1 VSIEPGRMLAH
12 YRLVEKIGEGGMG
25 VVWRAVDTNLDR
37 EVAIKL
43 LTEAISSESLRLDR
57 FEREAKLLA
66 SVNHPNVA
74 TIYGLLEQ
82 EGVRFLAMELV
93 PGEDLDRRLGGQPLA
108 LGQALSIAKQ
118 IAAALEATHERGV
131 IHRDL
136 KPANIYVTPASE
148 VKVLDF
154 GIARDIEPAIDD
166 DSRTTPTAERTQP
179 GTILG
184 TVSYM
189 SPEQARGKPLDER
202 TDLWSFGC
210 VLYAML
216 TGRPAFAG
224 ETRWDKLAAVLREDP
239 DWEALPAETPGA
251 IRELLRRCLEKDP
264 LRRLDS
270 AGEARRII
278 DGVLGTTTGSG
289 ELPAFA
295 EPPSVA
301 RRWRTAVGVMIVV
314 IALVAAVVG
323 VWKLRGPEEPQVVTS
338 IASSKDRRSIAVLP
352 FQNMGGGAENDAFTA
367 GIHDDI
373 LNQIAKIGDLKVI
386 SRTSV
391 MEYGDA
397 SKALKQIGEELAVAT
412 VLEGAVHR
420 LGDQVRINVQLI
432 DAATEESLW
441 AESYDRELSVKN
453 IFAIQSDIAERIAI
467 ALQATLSDE
476 ERRRLDEIPTSD
488 LEAYDFHLSAVEY

>member
-93 PGEDLDRRLGGQPLA
+93 PGEDLDCRLGDQPLA
-108 LGQALSIAKQ
+108 LGQALSIARQ

-136 KPANIYVTPASE
+136 KPANIYVTPASD

-154 GIARDIEPAIDD
+154 GIARDIQPAIDE
-166 DSRTTPTAERTQP
+166 DSRATPTAERTQP

-210 VLYAML
+210 VLYTML
-216 TGRPAFAG
+216 TGHPAFAG

-239 DWEALPAETPGA
+239 DWDALPPETPGP
-251 IRELLRRCLEKDP
+251 IRELLHRCLEKDP
-264 LRRLDS
+264 LRRL
-270 AGEARRII
+270 ATAAEARRII

-289 ELPAFA
+289 EYPAFV

-301 RRWRTAVGVMIVV
+301 RRWRAAVGGVIVV
-314 IALVAAVVG
+314 IALIAAVVS
-323 VWKLRGPEEPQVVTS
+323 VWKLR
-338 IASSKDRRSIAVLP
+338 
-352 FQNMGGGAENDAFTA
+352 
-367 GIHDDI
+367 
-373 LNQIAKIGDLKVI
+373 
-386 SRTSV
+386 SRTW
-391 MEYGDA
+391 G
-397 SKALKQIGEELAVAT
+397 AVAKT
-412 VLEGAVHR
+412 THLPRAS
-420 LGDQVRINVQLI
+420 
-432 DAATEESLW
+432 T
-441 AESYDRELSVKN
+441 
-453 IFAIQSDIAERIAI
+453 
-467 ALQATLSDE
+467 T
-476 ERRRLDEIPTSD
+476 TS
-488 LEAYDFHLSAVEY
+488 